1 MKRNLLSIVLVCLA
15 ISSFGQI
22 VITNDDIAPVGT
34 TVFMASDTLPSAEI
48 IPGDAGANKTWDFSN
63 VTAHSIDTLDLVLPS
78 ATPYEDEFPE
88 SNFAMSLASDSIFIY
103 MTRNEDKLARTGMAI
118 TLPAEEDPSFWHINP
133 EDILLDFPVSYQNSY
148 NETYVINSII
158 ASPQPGADSIWLK
171 DTYDKETNIDAW
183 GTLIIP
189 MGNFNVLR
197 QRVDEIETDSIFAK
211 MMGNWMFISATI
223 DTSVTYSWWTDD
235 VNVGFSLFSFD
246 VDPASGDVDGSVSFM
261 NSLPVGLHEIAMIES
276 KAFPNPVSDVL
287 NIEFKEAQS
296 GELTLYNQVGQL
308 VRSQKLNH
316 QNHVQLQISQLPAGM
331 YLYKISNT
339 SGEVVSSGKVTKR

>member
-1 MKRNLLSIVLVCLA
+1 MKNFLLSIFLVSLA
-15 ISSFGQI
+15 ITSFGQI

-34 TVFMASDTLPSAEI
+34 TVYMANDTLPSDEI
-48 IPGDAGANKTWDFSN
+48 VPGDAGANKTWDFSD
-63 VTAHSIDTLDLVLPS
+63 VTAHTIDTVDLVAPAS
-78 ATPYEDEFPE
+78 TPYADEFPE
-88 SNFAMSLASDSIFIY
+88 SNFAMTLASDSIFIF
-103 MTRNEDKLARTGMAI
+103 MTRNDDKLSRIGMAI
-118 TLPAEEDPSFWHINP
+118 TLEEEDPVFWHMNP

-148 NETYVINSII
+148 NETYVISSII

-183 GTLIIP
+183 GTLVIP
-189 MGNFNVLR
+189 MGSFDVLR
-197 QRVDEIETDSIFAK
+197 QRIDEIETDSIFAK
-211 MMGNWMFISATI
+211 IAGNWMFISETI
-223 DTSVTYSWWTDD
+223 DTSITYSWWTDD
-235 VNVGFSLFSFD
+235 VNVGFTLFSMD
-246 VDPASGDVDGSVSFM
+246 VDPASGDVDGSISFM

-287 NIEFKEAQS
+287 NIEFEEAQN

-308 VRSQKLNH
+308 VRSRKLNH

-331 YLYKISNT
+331 YLYRISNA